1 MDSWLAGNQFK
12 PQTWLISGW
21 FQYIIFS
28 LQSCNSGSPILNCVP
43 IRCTLLGLSGSSS
56 TQIDIT
62 SRLDERFFSVSSQIA
77 WGRDTERER
86 GEGGSGKEGERER
99 CLRVWEWESWRE
111 RPPWHMNDTFIS
123 LQTNNDRYLFI
134 PTASVSITT
143 DAQGNTFIQPNS
155 NQDPN
160 ERMATVS

>member
-1 MDSWLAGNQFK
+1 MDLWLASDQFK

-77 WGRDTERER
+77 RGRDTERE
-86 GEGGSGKEGERER
+86 GEGGRFREGGGEREMSESV
-99 CLRVWEWESWRE
+99 RVRE
-111 RPPWHMNDTFIS
+111 LKKKTSMVYE
-123 LQTNNDRYLFI
+123 RYLYLITDQQWSLFI
-134 PTASVSITT
+134 HSDCFCEYHNRRSGKYIHP
-143 DAQGNTFIQPNS
+143 AQ
-155 NQDPN
+155 
-160 ERMATVS
+160 